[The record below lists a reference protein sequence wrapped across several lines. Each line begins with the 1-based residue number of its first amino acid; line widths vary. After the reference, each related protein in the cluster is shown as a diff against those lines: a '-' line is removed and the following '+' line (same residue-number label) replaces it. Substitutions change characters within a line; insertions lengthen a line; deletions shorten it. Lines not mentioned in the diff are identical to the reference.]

1 MFELVKITVYGV
13 RALEEPYFDRLN
25 QYQFTCNYVRE
36 LLTHDNADAAQGADA
51 VLVRGNCVVDRQNL
65 QRFADW
71 GIRAVFTR
79 SVGYNHLDLQ
89 AAADLGIT
97 LARVPGYSPAAV
109 AELALTLGMTQ
120 FRHVNLAV
128 DQTRQA
134 NFTISDNLF
143 SREIHTA
150 TVGIIGAGRIGLA
163 EAKLYQ
169 GLGARVLAYDPRPS
183 ATAQAAVTVIPLPEL
198 LAQSDIVSLHVP
210 YSPGKND
217 NLIDA
222 EFLAQIKPGA
232 VLVNTAR
239 GELADVSAIL
249 DALATGQLSGYGTDV
264 FRDEGALLGKQ
275 FATLAEVPNP
285 EARQLMAAYPKVLV
299 TPHVGSYTAPALDDM
314 IQISYDNFHDF
325 FTTGT
330 TSNAIRLPVPK
341 AN

>member
-1 MFELVKITVYGV
+1 MFDLVKITAYGV

-25 QYQFTCNYVRE
+25 QDQFTCKYVRE
-36 LLTHDNADAAQGADA
+36 LLTHDNVAAAKGADA

-65 QRFADW
+65 QQFADW

-120 FRHVNLAV
+120 FRRVNLAV

-134 NFTISDNLF
+134 NFTVSANLF

-150 TVGIIGAGRIGLA
+150 TVGILGAGRIGLA

-183 ATAQAAVTVIPLPEL
+183 ATAQATVTVVPLSEL
-198 LAQSDIVSLHVP
+198 LAQSDIVSVHVP
-210 YSPGKND
+210 YFPGEND
-217 NLIDA
+217 NLIDT
-222 EFLAQIKPGA
+222 EFLAQMKPGA

-239 GELADVSAIL
+239 GELADVPAIL
-249 DALATGQLSGYGTDV
+249 NALDTGQLSGYGTDV
-264 FRDEGALLGKQ
+264 FRDEVALLGKQ
-275 FATLAEVPNP
+275 FAALDEVPNA

-299 TPHVGSYTAPALDDM
+299 TPHVGSYTEPALVDM
-314 IQISYDNFHDF
+314 IRISYANFHDF

-330 TSNAIRLPVPK
+330 TSNAIRVAATK

>member
-1 MFELVKITVYGV
+1 VFELVKITVYGV

-36 LLTHDNADAAQGADA
+36 LLTHDNVAAAKGADA

-65 QRFADW
+65 QQFADW

-128 DQTRQA
+128 DQTHQA
-134 NFTISDNLF
+134 NFTINDNLF
-143 SREIHTA
+143 SQEIHTA

-183 ATAQAAVTVIPLPEL
+183 ATAQAAVTVVPLPEL
-198 LAQSDIVSLHVP
+198 LAQSDIVSIHVP
-210 YSPGKND
+210 YFFGEND

-222 EFLAQIKPGA
+222 EFLTQMKPGA

-239 GELADVSAIL
+239 GELADVPAIL

-264 FRDEGALLGKQ
+264 FRDEVALLGKQ
-275 FATLAEVPNP
+275 FATLDEVPNP

-314 IQISYDNFHDF
+314 IRISYDNFHDF
-325 FTTGT
+325 FSTGT
-330 TSNAIRLPVPK
+330 TRNAIRLPIPK
-341 AN
+341 MN